1 MNRFKKGVKKQKD
14 KERFV
19 VPYSNGDTPIMIDIC
34 NELEKC
40 IDEVLEINKE
50 TNNEDDNS

>member
-1 MNRFKKGVKKQKD
+1 MNQFKKGVKKQKD

-19 VPYSNGDTPIMIDIC
+19 VPYPNGDTPIMIDIF

-50 TNNEDDNS
+50 MKNEDNN